1 MPQVAWLKV
10 ATNNL
15 QCLVHVVKEIREVA
29 DKSGVKIVG
38 PIPLPT
44 NGLKIATQKNPSGE
58 GRITWDKF
66 EVRIHKRLIYLD
78 ASRGVMKN
86 LMRIRIPDDV
96 YISLDLLNV

>member
-1 MPQVAWLKV
+1 MPQVARIKI
-10 ATNNL
+10 ASKNL
-15 QCLVHVVKEIREVA
+15 QSLEQVVKEIREVA

-44 NGLKIATQKNPSGE
+44 KRLKIATQKNPSGE
-58 GRITWDKF
+58 GTITWDKF